1 VFIRGSIFCGF
12 KQLKTLKRIF
22 FTVLL
27 LGILAGSLS
36 VRWFDNATTSPGP
49 LAAAKLVYIP
59 PGIRTKGMAAK
70 LLDAGVIDSDLA
82 FRLDARL
89 QGRLEGLKAGEYQF
103 QPRMSIADVIVLLQ
117 SGKTY
122 QHKIT
127 IPEGLMS
134 VEIVALLNKEPVLT
148 GVIDPLPPEGSLLPE
163 TYKFS
168 YGDTRQSVISRMKK
182 SMQDAMDALWQ
193 KRAADFPL
201 TEPETIVLA
210 SIVEKETGVAAE
222 RPRVAGVF
230 LNRLKKG
237 IPLQSDPTVIYALT
251 LGQSVLNRPLT
262 TADLKKPSPYNTYLA
277 SGLPP
282 APIANPGKASLAAVL
297 NPEKNDYI
305 YFVADGSGGHAF
317 ATTLEEHNRNVAKWR
332 ALKKNSN

>member
-1 VFIRGSIFCGF
+1 
-12 KQLKTLKRIF
+12 LKTIKYIF
-22 FTVLL
+22 VTLLL
-27 LGILAGSLS
+27 LGIISGVLSL
-36 VRWFDNATTSPGP
+36 RWYNDTVKSPGP
-49 LAAAKLVYIP
+49 LAAEKLVYIP
-59 PGIRTKGMAAK
+59 PGMHTRSMAAK
-70 LLDAGVIDSDLA
+70 LREEGIISSTLA
-82 FRLDARL
+82 FRVDAKL

-103 QPRMSIADVIVLLQ
+103 PPHISIIDAIILLQ

-134 VEIVALLNKEPVLT
+134 VEIVALLNKEAALT
-148 GVIDPLPPEGSLLPE
+148 GDISPTPPEGSLLPE

-168 YGDTRQSVISRMKK
+168 YGDTRQSVINRMKK
-182 SMQDAMDALWQ
+182 SMQDAIDSLWQ
-193 KRAADFPL
+193 KRAPGFPL
-201 TEPETIVLA
+201 SEPEAIVLA
-210 SIVEKETGVAAE
+210 SIVEKETGLAAE

-230 LNRLKKG
+230 LNRLRKG
-237 IPLQSDPTVIYALT
+237 IRLQSDPTVIYALT

-262 TADLKKPSPYNTYLA
+262 TDDLRKPSPYNTYIA

-317 ATTLEEHNRNVAKWR
+317 AKTLEEHNSNVARWR
-332 ALKKNSN
+332 ALQKKPN